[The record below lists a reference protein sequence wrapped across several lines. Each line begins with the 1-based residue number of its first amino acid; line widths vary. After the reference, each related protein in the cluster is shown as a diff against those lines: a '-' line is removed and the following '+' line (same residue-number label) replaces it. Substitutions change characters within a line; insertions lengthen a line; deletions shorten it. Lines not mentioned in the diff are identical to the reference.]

1 MRNTIGSLVKLS
13 LFLIAVFSAYT
24 QFTDADLFDQEE
36 VANNYFEAT
45 TLDFSTHDTANE
57 LSKSLLFSVTGMI
70 PTGFQVET
78 VRIKNTGKLEFP
90 YSISVQKTAGSDA
103 FCQSLEGVIMQ
114 DWTPVYS
121 GSLLNLTFSGELAA
135 EEKWEDLVFV
145 AKFNDTNA
153 ALKNQ
158 TCALNISFVSQIQ
171 DSHFA
176 DTEVLQNTIASGAW
190 AE

>member
-36 VANNYFEAT
+36 VQNNYFEAT

-90 YSISVQKTAGSDA
+90 YSISVQKTAGSDV
-103 FCQSLEGVIMQ
+103 FCQSLEAVIMQ

-145 AKFNDTNA
+145 AKFNATDA

-158 TCALNISFVSQIQ
+158 TCAFNISFASQIQ
-171 DSHFA
+171 DSHFS